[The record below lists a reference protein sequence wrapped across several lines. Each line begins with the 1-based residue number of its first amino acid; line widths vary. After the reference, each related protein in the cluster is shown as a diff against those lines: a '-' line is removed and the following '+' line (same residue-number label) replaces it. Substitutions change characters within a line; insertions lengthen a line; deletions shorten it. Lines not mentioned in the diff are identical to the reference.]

1 MAYTNINRPPA
12 LSTSRH
18 KPGGSSEWYTLD
30 LNTGG
35 RKVESRMYITRDDA
49 LKDACL
55 ALAAGIRPTALWEGN
70 EFVMNA
76 AEIEDSCRKASEEP
90 AD

>member
-1 MAYTNINRPPA
+1 
-12 LSTSRH
+12 
-18 KPGGSSEWYTLD
+18 
-30 LNTGG
+30 
-35 RKVESRMYITRDDA
+35 MYITRDDA